1 MNKFRYRV
9 KVIAR
14 EDEEQLEFE
23 PVGDA
28 PPVVGLCQRDPA
40 KFGRVA
46 DGVVFEIDPAKHESV
61 FGAVAVG
68 REAQPLK
75 KPGGSTEVYTAMETN
90 LEDVSTGG
98 EPIHQ

>member
-1 MNKFRYRV
+1 MFRYRV

-40 KFGRVA
+40 RFGRVT
-46 DGVVFEIDPAKHESV
+46 DGVVFEMDPAKHESV
-61 FGAVAVG
+61 FGAVAGG
-68 REAQPLK
+68 REAQPL
-75 KPGGSTEVYTAMETN
+75 KPGGSTEVYTPTETT
-90 LEDVSTGG
+90 LESGSIGG